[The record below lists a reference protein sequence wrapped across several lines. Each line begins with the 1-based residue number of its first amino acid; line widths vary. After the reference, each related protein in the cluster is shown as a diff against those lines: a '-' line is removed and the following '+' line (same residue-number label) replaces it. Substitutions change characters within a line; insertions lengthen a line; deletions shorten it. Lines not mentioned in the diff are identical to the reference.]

1 MTFMFKESR
10 GSLRIRENL
19 AVTWRLK
26 DRGYQGQGKIFN
38 ISTSGLFLETKN
50 DFSPSTGD
58 ILNIDSF
65 LNGSDNFLPQEGR
78 LVWSQRKNNRHVLCG
93 LEFVAP
99 EEKTLAKLRERIQQK
114 IMESTNNRKMKSILG
129 SVLFLI
135 MLSMAF
141 FVIKEQN
148 LLFQSIE
155 ESSRTMMSTS
165 DQQAVL
171 TRNYAA
177 LYHQTAETL
186 TAVNKELDSN
196 KALLQ
201 QTQYLLSQA
210 KKENADLQNQ
220 LAALNN
226 PSNAQA
232 ENQAVFNKIKE
243 GLEEQIAILNEKN
256 LQFANELAQ
265 LKEQL
270 RFFEGNIQNL
280 DEGKA
285 TISLFQNKLK
295 LVKTKMN
302 GLKREAYN
310 ARKAVRKQRDQAL
323 ALKGNRGYLLKDG
336 QTLQKEE
343 IPSAI
348 GGKKIQ
354 IDVSF
359 VK

>member
-1 MTFMFKESR
+1 MINELRSN
-10 GSLRIRENL
+10 LRIRENW

-38 ISTSGLFLETKN
+38 ISTSGLLLETKN

-58 ILNIDSF
+58 IFNIDSF
-65 LNGSDNFLPQEGR
+65 SNGSDNFLPQEGR
-78 LVWSQRKNNRHVLCG
+78 LVWSQRENDRRVLCG

-99 EEKTLAKLRERIQQK
+99 EEKVLAKLRERIQQK
-114 IMESTNNRKMKSILG
+114 IMESTNRRKMKSIVG

-135 MLSMAF
+135 ILSMAF
-141 FVIKEQN
+141 FIVKEQN

-155 ESSRTMMSTS
+155 ESSRTMMNAS
-165 DQQAVL
+165 DQQAIL

-186 TAVNKELDSN
+186 AAVSKELDLS
-196 KALLQ
+196 KALVQ
-201 QTQYLLSQA
+201 ETQGLLSQS

-220 LAALNN
+220 LAAFND
-226 PSNAQA
+226 PSNLSV
-232 ENQAVFNKIKE
+232 ENQAVFNKTKE
-243 GLEEQIAILNEKN
+243 RLEEQINMLNEKN
-256 LQFANELAQ
+256 SQFADELTR

-270 RFFEGNIQNL
+270 RPFEGNIQDLN
-280 DEGKA
+280 EGKTA
-285 TISLFQNKLK
+285 IRLFQKKLK
-295 LVKTKMN
+295 LVKSKMN
-302 GLKREAYN
+302 NLKREAYN
-310 ARKAVRKQRDQAL
+310 AKEAAMKQRDQTL
-323 ALKGNRGYLLKDG
+323 ALKGNHGYLIKDG

-343 IPSAI
+343 TPSVI
-348 GGKKIQ
+348 GDKKIQ